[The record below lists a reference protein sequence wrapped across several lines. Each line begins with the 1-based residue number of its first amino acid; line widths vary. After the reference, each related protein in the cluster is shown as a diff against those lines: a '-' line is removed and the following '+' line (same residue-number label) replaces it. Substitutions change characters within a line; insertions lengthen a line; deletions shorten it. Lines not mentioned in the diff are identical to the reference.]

1 MSERDEFGAF
11 LIGFIVGG
19 LAGAATA
26 LLLAP
31 QSGDQTRKIIKERSI
46 ELRDKAAE
54 SLDEAYEQAEEAAIE
69 ARHRFEDLAKLT
81 KERTDDL
88 SHRGQIML
96 EEQKAKI
103 SEVLPKRKPSAAKPA
118 DGGMPE

>member
-1 MSERDEFGAF
+1 MSDRDEFGAF
-11 LIGFIVGG
+11 LVGFIVGG

-31 QSGDQTRKIIKERSI
+31 QSGTETRKIIRDRSI

-54 SLDEAYEQAEEAAIE
+54 TLDEAYDQAEEAAVE
-69 ARHRFEDLAKLT
+69 ARKRFEDLAKMT

-88 SHRGQIML
+88 SHRGQIL
-96 EEQKAKI
+96 LDEQKAKLA
-103 SEVLPKRKPSAAKPA
+103 EALPKRKPAAPKPA
-118 DGGMPE
+118 EGEQPA